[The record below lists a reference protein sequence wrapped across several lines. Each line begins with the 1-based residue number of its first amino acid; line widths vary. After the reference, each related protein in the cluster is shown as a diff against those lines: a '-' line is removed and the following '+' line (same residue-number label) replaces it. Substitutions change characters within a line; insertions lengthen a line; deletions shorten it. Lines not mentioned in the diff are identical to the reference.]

1 MTSGGLSFPRLSAA
15 AGWVWIA
22 GRVVYALGMKKI
34 KKLWEN
40 NSEILYW
47 QGSLC
52 TGFENNYETIIP
64 KHLLVWLSQAT
75 ALDFLKRG
83 WMVLLA
89 TSDFSLSWEP
99 RSTLQSSTFE
109 LGADSTEFTCS
120 LVLSLHKILTPVFII
135 ISLIR
140 VTYVAFSEMFMQ
152 TQSTSVP
159 SCPRCQE
166 HSAPSSPSL
175 MCSLC
180 SSNIH
185 LECLSPKTVPAL
197 KGDTFFSLN
206 CNQCSSSETDE
217 VGSWNSILLY
227 ISHVRSDDQ
236 VTRNRISWLGATLLS
251 LYHLHITNTSSN
263 LGFYHWRNDI
273 ALLIATHWSSIFGH
287 AVKKKKTWQV
297 CSLFCSFI

>member
-1 MTSGGLSFPRLSAA
+1 M
-15 AGWVWIA
+15 
-22 GRVVYALGMKKI
+22 
-34 KKLWEN
+34 
-40 NSEILYW
+40 
-47 QGSLC
+47 
-52 TGFENNYETIIP
+52 
-64 KHLLVWLSQAT
+64 LVQ
-75 ALDFLKRG
+75 K
-83 WMVLLA
+83 
-89 TSDFSLSWEP
+89 
-99 RSTLQSSTFE
+99 
-109 LGADSTEFTCS
+109 
-120 LVLSLHKILTPVFII
+120 
-135 ISLIR
+135 
-140 VTYVAFSEMFMQ
+140 
-152 TQSTSVP
+152 QSTHVP
-159 SCPRCQE
+159 TCPRCQE

-185 LECLSPKTVPAL
+185 LECLSPKASPPAL

-217 VGSWNSILLY
+217 VGSWNSILSY

-297 CSLFCSFI
+297 RLACFYYYI